1 MLQNVKDLIPTNVG
15 KRVLLVEQRRRRRRR
30 HRHRR
35 RCRQRIFFFF
45 FGSWFVFV
53 HLSSLLFVSLLFCSS
68 QILFFISTEFGL
80 EMDLEEGEEDEEDE
94 T

>member
-1 MLQNVKDLIPTNVG
+1 MLQNVKDLITTNVG
-15 KRVLLVEQRRRRRRR
+15 KRVLLVEQRRRRR
-30 HRHRR
+30 RHRR

>member
-1 MLQNVKDLIPTNVG
+1 MLQNVKDLITTNVG
-15 KRVLLVEQRRRRRRR
+15 KRVLLVEQRRRRRR
-30 HRHRR
+30 H
-35 RCRQRIFFFF
+35 RQRIFFFF

>member
-1 MLQNVKDLIPTNVG
+1 MLQNVKDLITTNVG
-15 KRVLLVEQRRRRRRR
+15 KRVLLVEQRRRRRR
-30 HRHRR
+30 H
-35 RCRQRIFFFF
+35 RQRIFFFF

-68 QILFFISTEFGL
+68 QILFFISTEFGI
-80 EMDLEEGEEDEEDE
+80 EMYLEEGEEDEEDE

>member
-1 MLQNVKDLIPTNVG
+1 MLQNVKDLITTNVG
-15 KRVLLVEQRRRRRRR
+15 KRVLLVEQRRRR
-30 HRHRR
+30 H
-35 RCRQRIFFFF
+35 RQRIFFFF